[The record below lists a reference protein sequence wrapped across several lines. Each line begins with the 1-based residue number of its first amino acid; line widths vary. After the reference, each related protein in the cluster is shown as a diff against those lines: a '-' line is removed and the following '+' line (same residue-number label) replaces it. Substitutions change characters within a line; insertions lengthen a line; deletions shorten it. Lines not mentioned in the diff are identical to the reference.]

1 MPTLNEIAERSHALS
16 KAKGWWDGRL
26 DPEDR
31 SFVPE
36 KLMLIVSE
44 AAEALEAYR
53 DPTQPLNFYR
63 CTNNECDPLS
73 GTYRPALSAVV
84 FDARTRMGES
94 CSFCGKTLKP
104 EGVASELADIV
115 ICVGDLAARLGID
128 LGRAVE
134 EKHAFNETRA
144 LRHGGKVC

>member
-1 MPTLNEIAERSHALS
+1 MTETRMPTLNEIAERSHALS
-16 KAKGWWDGRL
+16 KAKGWWDGHL

-53 DPTQPLNFYR
+53 DPTQPPNFYR
-63 CTNNECDPLS
+63 CTNMACHPQP
-73 GTYRPALSAVV
+73 GTRLHAPSAGV
-84 FDARTRMGES
+84 S
-94 CSFCGKTLKP
+94 CSFCGKALKP

-115 ICVGDLAARLGID
+115 IRVGDLAARLGID

-134 EKHAFNETRA
+134 EKHAYNETRA